1 MSLPSDSDS
10 RSADPKPPGTAA
22 AAAAIIAALMARN
35 TALQELVV
43 SQAVRIAALERR
55 LGLNSSNSGKPPASD
70 GLNKPRRTQSL
81 RAPSGR
87 KSGGQKVRRADRPP
101 WQNLAAGRERQCD
114 HRPFPQGVRRLRWGF
129 GGSGEQRLYR
139 SASVRPAKTSALG
152 GHRTSRPCLPLH
164 GMRRTHPRGVPRG
177 RRRPGAIGRAA

>member
-35 TALQELVV
+35 TELQELVV
-43 SQAVRIAALERR
+43 SQAVRIVALERR

-101 WQNLAAGRERQCD
+101 WQNLQQVENANATIDHFPKACTGCNGALAEAASKGFTARQVFD
-114 HRPFPQGVRRLRWGF
+114 LPKPQPLEVTEHRAHVCHCTAC
-129 GGSGEQRLYR
+129 GEH
-139 SASVRPAKTSALG
+139 T
-152 GHRTSRPCLPLH
+152 
-164 GMRRTHPRGVPRG
+164 
-177 RRRPGAIGRAA
+177 RAAFPEGVAAPVQ